1 MSEAWKQDAACRGV
15 DPGLFIAPSAFDR
28 MGNPTF
34 LPNRLKQA
42 RRDEALA
49 YCRRCTVTAECLA
62 YAQGGG
68 ERSGVWGGHWID
80 SDGQLHPPS
89 STPAL

>member
-1 MSEAWKQDAACRGV
+1 MQDAACRGV

-28 MGNPTF
+28 KGNPTF
-34 LPNRLKQA
+34 LPNWLKQGH
-42 RRDEALA
+42 RDEALA

-62 YAQGGG
+62 YARRLG

-80 SDGQLHPPS
+80 SGGQEHPPHAR
-89 STPAL
+89 PL